1 MTQHYNYESRR
12 YIEGLN
18 KHIETKRSERG
29 IENVGHMVLQKE
41 IIPHSSFKVYKIY
54 RYTLWFTKR
63 GKSYRVITVQHTA
76 KVPDGQEEN
85 MLREMNIMLSTLIF
99 NWIGSDFYEAVIK
112 GEYNG
117 VSENTNE

>member
-1 MTQHYNYESRR
+1 MKAEDI
-12 YIEGLN
+12 IEGLN
-18 KHIETKRSERG
+18 KHIETRRSERG

-63 GKSYRVITVQHTA
+63 CKSYKVMTAQHIA

-99 NWIGSDFYEAVIK
+99 NWIGSDFYEAAIK

-117 VSENTNE
+117 VSENANE

>member
-1 MTQHYNYESRR
+1 MKAEDI
-12 YIEGLN
+12 IEGLN
-18 KHIETKRSERG
+18 KHIETRRSERG

-54 RYTLWFTKR
+54 KYTLWFTRR
-63 GKSYRVITVQHTA
+63 GKSYKVITAQHIA
-76 KVPDGQEEN
+76 KVPDGQEGT

-99 NWIGSDFYEAVIK
+99 DWIGSDFYEAVIK

-117 VSENTNE
+117 VSENIDE

>member
-1 MTQHYNYESRR
+1 MKAEDI
-12 YIEGLN
+12 IEGLN
-18 KHIETKRSERG
+18 KHIETRRGERR

-41 IIPHSSFKVYKIY
+41 IMPHSSFKVYKTY
-54 RYTLWFTKR
+54 KYTLWFTKR
-63 GKSYRVITVQHTA
+63 GKSYEVMKIQHTA

-85 MLREMNIMLSTLIF
+85 MLREMNIMLSTSIF

-117 VSENTNE
+117 VSEDTNE

>member
-1 MTQHYNYESRR
+1 MKAEDI
-12 YIEGLN
+12 IEGLN
-18 KHIETKRSERG
+18 KHIETRRSERG
-29 IENVGHMVLQKE
+29 IGNVGHMVLQKE
-41 IIPHSSFKVYKIY
+41 IMPHSSFKVY

>member
-1 MTQHYNYESRR
+1 MKAEDI
-12 YIEGLN
+12 IEGLN
-18 KHIETKRSERG
+18 KHIETRRSERG

-41 IIPHSSFKVYKIY
+41 IMPHASFKVYKIY
-54 RYTLWFTKR
+54 KYTLWFTKR
-63 GKSYRVITVQHTA
+63 GKSYKVMAVQHTA

-99 NWIGSDFYEAVIK
+99 NWIGSDFYESVIK